1 MLKIFKSQANFDW
14 KELNSFSQIE
24 AQTLIKN
31 HEGKSVFATSK
42 HSTICSISS
51 IAKRR
56 IELEWNKLIAQ
67 FLFFYFDLIRNRHLS
82 NKIAEHFEVKH
93 KSPQLLLIQNG
104 EALFNSSHLSI
115 NCKELS
121 NYYN

>member
-1 MLKIFKSQANFDW
+1 MLYKFYRQK
-14 KELNSFSQIE
+14 
-24 AQTLIKN
+24 
-31 HEGKSVFATSK
+31 GV
-42 HSTICSISS
+42 
-51 IAKRR
+51 
-56 IELEWNKLIAQ
+56 ELEWNKFNSSIPI
-67 FLFFYFDLIRNRHLS
+67 FYFDLIRNRQLS